1 MMSDNGGQFVLAN
14 KTMNELKKDLIAE
27 ELALKRIEWKF
38 LPSLS
43 PWAGGLYERLV
54 GMAKTC
60 FKRAL
65 GRKILE
71 YDQLVTFTAEVEA
84 SLNQRPI
91 SHVSGESDAP
101 LPLRPIDFLIPH
113 GTISLNFDSA
123 EEWVDERR
131 LPPEKKLALIWKNTL
146 TVLDTFW
153 EKWSSEYLILL
164 RERSKWNHKGPRL
177 QTMSSP
183 TVGEV
188 VLVEEDFRP
197 RNLWPLG
204 KVMELNASG
213 SVVRSVK
220 IKMANGR
227 IVTRPVSRLYPLEV
241 KPVEEETNEKEIES
255 KKKINENLACELESK
270 KDENPPQNKPTVEKQ
285 AVKPHPMVTR
295 AKAKLATITL
305 VALCFLC
312 LLNNATAL
320 AIKSCSICLI
330 HCTLT
335 GVMVFGPIGN
345 QKMEICCDDMCVI
358 RNNVQKLSYE
368 LPTEMLLTDYHC
380 VANFWKSSREMFSTE
395 MTCPALNECLLMD
408 CTFCID
414 LLVNPSCNP
423 SMASVLWAVI
433 TLTILIGV
441 CTLLTFCRSCHQNF
455 RMIVA
460 IGRMGCQCWRWM
472 KRKTAYTRARARET
486 IRNKKESLR
495 IRGRQWRREGFAK
508 VTRLVTIMIL
518 IGAVPGGN
526 ASQTISIMSKSE
538 TCHRGQTGIHCVVN
552 QATTLTLLPAGQSNT
567 LMIRDEHGIVLG
579 TLTIILNALTVECV
593 AKSEG
598 WLRSYKVE
606 SSSNFRCPRAAN
618 SSCFSN
624 FCGQVKPDDKI
635 WELKEVNHLPGHT
648 FCADSL
654 GSWAKGCALWPANGC
669 LFYRFY
675 GQPVSKTI
683 FEKISCPTWKFRIQ
697 AQLKL
702 ERNSIEGEVHS
713 TDVFLHPGMKFEWH
727 NVTVTPLMV
736 AVPPA
741 PVLNSNF
748 IHSNGA
754 VALVGNLN
762 DDLHCESEQQALDFN
777 CSLAGTACTSCSPD
791 HETGTIGC
799 SCRDLSLEEIL
810 EDPQQRLPLP
820 VGHFHLKNE
829 NTRIFAD
836 TGYSPVQLNVEMKN
850 VEMVLQLKD
859 SKCWLEVTNFTG
871 CYKCLTGAQLLYRCK
886 TDWGQALA
894 KIECDDGLIFTAK
907 CNMNSTE
914 QREILN
920 VQESRIKTKCLVDCP
935 AGITEFEL
943 EGELYYVPQKRRRP
957 QYRRSEK
964 LESPNTSFSLLD
976 FNFDPFALYRMLLNP
991 KALILFF
998 FVLVIGI
1005 VGLILFIK
1013 LNPAFMVYK
1022 TIIGVLTA
1030 KGENSLPNRFLVVL
1044 ILFSPALSAQVVFQ
1058 TKA

>member
-1 MMSDNGGQFVLAN
+1 
-14 KTMNELKKDLIAE
+14 
-27 ELALKRIEWKF
+27 
-38 LPSLS
+38 
-43 PWAGGLYERLV
+43 
-54 GMAKTC
+54 
-60 FKRAL
+60 
-65 GRKILE
+65 
-71 YDQLVTFTAEVEA
+71 
-84 SLNQRPI
+84 
-91 SHVSGESDAP
+91 
-101 LPLRPIDFLIPH
+101 
-113 GTISLNFDSA
+113 
-123 EEWVDERR
+123 
-131 LPPEKKLALIWKNTL
+131 
-146 TVLDTFW
+146 
-153 EKWSSEYLILL
+153 
-164 RERSKWNHKGPRL
+164 
-177 QTMSSP
+177 
-183 TVGEV
+183 
-188 VLVEEDFRP
+188 
-197 RNLWPLG
+197 
-204 KVMELNASG
+204 
-213 SVVRSVK
+213 
-220 IKMANGR
+220 
-227 IVTRPVSRLYPLEV
+227 
-241 KPVEEETNEKEIES
+241 
-255 KKKINENLACELESK
+255 
-270 KDENPPQNKPTVEKQ
+270 
-285 AVKPHPMVTR
+285 MVTR

-433 TLTILIGV
+433 TLTILIG
-441 CTLLTFCRSCHQNF
+441 
-455 RMIVA
+455 
-460 IGRMGCQCWRWM
+460 
-472 KRKTAYTRARARET
+472 
-486 IRNKKESLR
+486 
-495 IRGRQWRREGFAK
+495 
-508 VTRLVTIMIL
+508 
-518 IGAVPGGN
+518 
-526 ASQTISIMSKSE
+526 
-538 TCHRGQTGIHCVVN
+538 
-552 QATTLTLLPAGQSNT
+552 
-567 LMIRDEHGIVLG
+567 
-579 TLTIILNALTVECV
+579 
-593 AKSEG
+593 G